1 MSLAADRINHKNY
14 TIHDKLLFYNDF
26 YFGTTVAKDK
36 YINCFGEPVM
46 SVSKNELKSIKQQH
60 IDFHDLVQEC
70 NHDELGQCAKLLAM
84 YVAIYKQRYGELP
97 LEKLSHMADTLAV
110 NKELSQIIQEGIVEA
125 STMLRMVRDEQ
136 RQQQESFYYYPAEYS
151 IN

>member
-1 MSLAADRINHKNY
+1 
-14 TIHDKLLFYNDF
+14 
-26 YFGTTVAKDK
+26 
-36 YINCFGEPVM
+36 M
-46 SVSKNELKSIKQQH
+46 SVLKSELDDMKQQH
-60 IDFHDLVQEC
+60 LDFHDLVHER

-97 LEKLSHMADTLAV
+97 MEKLSHLADTPSA
-110 NKELSQIIQEGIVEA
+110 NKELSHFIQEAIEEA

-136 RQQQESFYYYPAEYS
+136 RQQQKSFYYYPAENS